1 MFVKKESLTL
11 GNGNYLL
18 VNDTPVYHKEF
29 VKAQKEAEILCLIAE
44 KAKGLSF
51 KTVKGADIND
61 IRDAVIKELN
71 TKSVNIFKTPEAPKQ
86 DLVDKLTKQ
95 ALDFTKYVQEKE
107 RIESLNEKIKPFLI
121 INTFENTGLYF
132 EKDMCELNKIYTIEE
147 IKNAMLI
154 LSEKLD

>member
-18 VNDTPVYHKEF
+18 VNDVPVFHAEF

-51 KTVKGADIND
+51 KTVKGANIDD

-71 TKSVNIFKTPEAPKQ
+71 TKSVNIFKAPEAPKQ

-95 ALDFTKYVQEKE
+95 ALDFTKYTQDKE
-107 RIESLNEKIKPFLI
+107 RIEGLNEKIKPFLI
-121 INTFENTGLYF
+121 INTFETVGLYF
-132 EKDMCELNKIYTIEE
+132 EKGMCELNKIYTIEE